1 MSTIEKEQDLR
12 KNLDDNFTKNVEKL
26 QNEISNDYNNVKK
39 REKTLQKKFV
49 VSQEIQKTL
58 TKENQLLKG
67 QLIQYESSIKEK
79 NEKLE
84 QLENSYSAL
93 SRKYK
98 SKPYIPYVVMESKY
112 FDKFVPD
119 HKCIC
124 HICGDKNMNEESVPE
139 SNTNIKAEENTEK
152 KTNNP
157 LAMNIDEAFKSNTSL
172 DREKS
177 LLFEIE
183 QLTRQKNELLIELEN
198 KKLELNVSEERFLAS
213 KPYQLLMSQAEAMMQ
228 HLDKLKDTNIELHKQ
243 KIELMNQKEIDLKN
257 YEAKDNEKRA
267 DFERKIEDLT
277 RQLEEEKS
285 KGSSLL
291 LKIEYLKNEIE
302 SKNSTDFTSLLNY
315 YESDKI
321 KLNKTIDSLK
331 NTKND
336 LSQKYSEEKEKNEN
350 CEKLNMKLNSEIERL
365 KLSLKNEGIDPD
377 NQNFQKFDIKE
388 REEMKR
394 QLRTRNDKIVLLE
407 KKITKLKGELQIEK
421 EVLRVSLI

>member
-1 MSTIEKEQDLR
+1 
-12 KNLDDNFTKNVEKL
+12 
-26 QNEISNDYNNVKK
+26 
-39 REKTLQKKFV
+39 
-49 VSQEIQKTL
+49 
-58 TKENQLLKG
+58 
-67 QLIQYESSIKEK
+67 
-79 NEKLE
+79 
-84 QLENSYSAL
+84 
-93 SRKYK
+93 
-98 SKPYIPYVVMESKY
+98 
-112 FDKFVPD
+112 
-119 HKCIC
+119 
-124 HICGDKNMNEESVPE
+124 MNEESVPE